1 MLVHVLQ
8 PLVIGM
14 AALTPAPG
22 GADALSHLT
31 PTSADTVTY
40 RIDVG
45 HSELTFRIRQ
55 LMSRVNGTFNQWSGV
70 ITAADRADWSTG
82 SVEVVIQSGSID
94 TRHEKRDSDLQ
105 S

>member
-14 AALTPAPG
+14 AAVTPAPG
-22 GADALSHLT
+22 GADALSHPT
-31 PTSADTVTY
+31 PTLADSVTY

-45 HSELTFRIRQ
+45 HSELTFPIRH
-55 LMSRVNGTFNQWSGV
+55 LMSRVNGKFNEWSGV
-70 ITAADRADWSTG
+70 ITAGDPADWSTG

-94 TRHEKRDSDLQ
+94 PRHEKRDSD
-105 S
+105 